1 MGGGE
6 DGAEGI
12 ERWLAEARATDAVD
26 SRVRERWLRTQAAE
40 SSTWTGVLVT
50 LAEAVTPVVVTTS
63 GGRRHT
69 GLVTTVGDDFIGL
82 RRAEERLTLLAMGAI
97 ASVEPLARG
106 RTTPVDG
113 EPTRSSAVP
122 VTLRDVLERA
132 AGDRP
137 RLMLTAG
144 GTQVTGQLVAVGA
157 DVATVRADGDPPR
170 LAYVSLVS
178 VSEAS
183 LLDSG

>member
-1 MGGGE
+1 VGE
-6 DGAEGI
+6 NGAEGI
-12 ERWLAEARATDAVD
+12 DRWLAEVRAADAVD
-26 SRVRERWLRTQAAE
+26 SRVRERWLRSQAAE
-40 SSTWTGVLVT
+40 SSTWTGILVT

-63 GGRRHT
+63 AGRRHT
-69 GLVTTVGDDFIGL
+69 GLVTTVGDDFIGV
-82 RRAEERLTLLAMGAI
+82 RRAEEQLTLLAMGAI
-97 ASVEPLARG
+97 ASVEPLGRG
-106 RTTPVDG
+106 QTTPVDG
-113 EPTRSSAVP
+113 EANHSSPVS

-137 RLMLTAG
+137 RLILTAG
-144 GTQVTGQLVAVGA
+144 GTRVTGQLLAVGA

-170 LAYVSLVS
+170 LTYVSLVS